1 MAKEKEQDAQE
12 KDRRQHERLVHPF
25 EGRWDGASGSG
36 LCRIGDLSAGGCFV
50 QTLAQPALGDRT
62 SVTVGIGDQQFTLP
76 GRVVANHPGQ
86 GFSVQFDAI
95 AGDEL
100 AAFKQLID
108 SLIAKRAT
116 PDRV

>member
-1 MAKEKEQDAQE
+1 MAREQDAQD
-12 KDRRQHERLVHPF
+12 KDRRQHERLAHPF

-50 QTLAQPALGDRT
+50 QTLAQPALGERT
-62 SVTVGIGDQQFTLP
+62 SVTIGIGDRTFTLA

-86 GFSVQFDAI
+86 GFSMQFDAG
-95 AGDEL
+95 ADGEL
-100 AAFKQLID
+100 AEFKRLIGG
-108 SLIAKRAT
+108 LIAQRPT